1 MSKIIIEASTSYLA
15 EDATIALLKGGF
27 VAQTARISYNL
38 SRGLPRIEDSD
49 EYPLI
54 LEGRMGIYSANIH
67 VYSVTAGYGGSG
79 PHAMVNILKTAGF
92 NFDTEDIL
100 SSKKL
105 GINDQ
110 INLVYTR

>member
-1 MSKIIIEASTSYLA
+1 MSRIIIEVTTSYLA

-38 SRGLPRIEDSD
+38 SRGLPRIEKTD

-54 LEGRMGIYSANIH
+54 LEGRMGLCSANIH

-79 PHAMVNILKTAGF
+79 PQAMVKILKAAGF
-92 NFDTEDIL
+92 QFDETDIL
-100 SSKKL
+100 SSAKVE
-105 GINDQ
+105 INDQ
-110 INLVYTR
+110 INLVYKR

>member
-1 MSKIIIEASTSYLA
+1 MSKIIIEAATSFLA

-38 SRGLPRIEDSD
+38 SRGLPRIESPD

-79 PHAMVNILKTAGF
+79 PHCMVKILKAAGF
-92 NFDTEDIL
+92 QFDEADIL
-100 SSKKL
+100 SSTNV
-105 GINDQ
+105 GYNDQ
-110 INLVYTR
+110 IDLVYTR

>member
-1 MSKIIIEASTSYLA
+1 MSKIIIEATTSYLA

-38 SRGLPRIEDSD
+38 SRGLPLIEKVD
-49 EYPLI
+49 EYPLV

-79 PHAMVNILKTAGF
+79 PHAMAKILKTAGF
-92 NFDTEDIL
+92 QFNEDDIL
-100 SSKKL
+100 SSAKV

-110 INLVYTR
+110 IDLVYTR